1 MNRTGFPAS
10 TEKRTLS
17 VKRFIAM
24 FVLLTSLIGCGSSAT
39 AGEKLTAIQTSLGN
53 GTISG
58 YVNSTAGGQVQ
69 LSQPEQDNWWH
80 AFLRWFRFHSRP

>member
-1 MNRTGFPAS
+1 MNRISFPAS
-10 TEKRTLS
+10 TEKRTSS

-39 AGEKLTAIQTSLGN
+39 AGEKLTGIQTSLGN
-53 GTISG
+53 GTMGG

-69 LSQPEQDNWWH
+69 LPQPEHDNWWH
-80 AFLRWFRFHSRP
+80 AFLRWFRLH